1 VRIPVFIAV
10 LIAVLG
16 AGGCKV
22 EKSSGEPLAARTA
35 PDTITST
42 KSGSTPTDSAVNAP
56 GQTGFATGTPAGA
69 LPDWITEVKKGIA
82 DLPALS
88 QKDPAGA
95 QKRAL
100 DLYLTRQEY
109 IEMYWSA
116 ARLPTTPALSQAVK
130 DAETRFHELLG
141 LVGPS
146 SKAGRARVKAA
157 VKALDAQY
165 DVVLREA
172 RRGNVKMNPTE
183 VFGSPEKAKNQ

>member
-1 VRIPVFIAV
+1 MRTPVLIAG

-16 AGGCKV
+16 MSGCKI
-22 EKSSGEPLAARTA
+22 EKSAGEPLAARAA
-35 PDTITST
+35 PEAAPAPAADAAV
-42 KSGSTPTDSAVNAP
+42 TDAASAPA
-56 GQTGFATGTPAGA
+56 QTGFAVGTPAGA
-69 LPDWITEVKKGIA
+69 LPDWIAEIKQGIA
-82 DLPALS
+82 SLPEQAG
-88 QKDPAGA
+88 KDPAGA
-95 QKRAL
+95 QKRAM

-130 DAETRFHELLG
+130 DAETRFHELMG

-146 SKAGRARVKAA
+146 SKADRGKVRAA

-172 RRGNVKMNPTE
+172 RSARVKLNPTE
-183 VFGSPEKAKNQ
+183 VFGSPTKANN